1 MGDLYDRDSVR
12 RAAEGTRAVF
22 SVQMP
27 DMNDLEGDSELVHAT
42 NLVRAARDAGVPQ
55 FVHTSVSGAGAHRT
69 APGWQEGRWKT
80 MEHYFETKTAIQ
92 DLVRQAGFAYW
103 TILKPGF
110 FMENF
115 VRPSFLFAHGT
126 EDRLLTIIKPDT
138 TLSLIALRD
147 IGAAAAAAVLDPV
160 AFHQVELELAGERL
174 TMRQIAQVLSDVLG
188 VELTAPSLSLAEAVA
203 QGMPEWGVAHEWQ
216 NQVGSPARPEYA
228 RALGLPTTD
237 FRTWA
242 AQNM

>member
-1 MGDLYDRDSVR
+1 MGGLYDRDSVR

-42 NLVRAARDAGVPQ
+42 NLLRATRDADVPQ
-55 FVHTSVSGAGAHRT
+55 FVHTSVSGAGA
-69 APGWQEGRWKT
+69 
-80 MEHYFETKTAIQ
+80 
-92 DLVRQAGFAYW
+92 L
-103 TILKPGF
+103 
-110 FMENF
+110 
-115 VRPSFLFAHGT
+115 
-126 EDRLLTIIKPDT
+126 
-138 TLSLIALRD
+138 
-147 IGAAAAAAVLDPV
+147 
-160 AFHQVELELAGERL
+160 
-174 TMRQIAQVLSDVLG
+174 LG